1 MSTKYEKITLI
12 VATETYIAD
21 KNDDRFAAASGLD
34 YILPA
39 IAEMSGECQVLEYST
54 EDYKLVPD
62 NEQGDNE

>member
-21 KNDDRFAAASGLD
+21 KNDSRFVSASGLD
-34 YILPA
+34 HILPA
-39 IAEMSGECQVLEYST
+39 IAEISGECQVLEYST

-62 NEQGDNE
+62 NEQDDNE

>member
-1 MSTKYEKITLI
+1 MKICGKWKITKYWD
-12 VATETYIAD
+12 YIAD
-21 KNDDRFAAASGLD
+21 KNDSRFAAASGLD

-62 NEQGDNE
+62 NEQDDNE

>member
-12 VATETYIAD
+12 VVTETYIAD

-62 NEQGDNE
+62 NEQDDNE

>member
-21 KNDDRFAAASGLD
+21 KNDSRFAAASGLD
-34 YILPA
+34 HILPA
-39 IAEMSGECQVLEYST
+39 IAEISGECQVLEYIT

-62 NEQGDNE
+62 NEGAE

>member
-54 EDYKLVPD
+54 EDYK
-62 NEQGDNE
+62 

>member
-62 NEQGDNE
+62 NEQDDNE